1 MFKQNHGVD
10 MTIEEELEAV
20 KATNKELVD
29 KVGFLEKDLS
39 KAIAK
44 RDEAK
49 QALAD
54 NTGDE
59 ELRKELD
66 NYKEQLSQVEQDKA
80 DIESTFTH
88 KLAQRD
94 MISQL
99 NELGVKAHN
108 MDALNAIAELTLSD
122 AKYEDGSFK
131 YLKDDGTTK
140 FSDTDKEYSIQDKI
154 NELKEGDKSYL
165 FKQATGGG
173 ASDTTTAPPPSN
185 DINSI
190 LDANLKY

>member
-1 MFKQNHGVD
+1 
-10 MTIEEELEAV
+10 MTEEEIQALQ
-20 KATNKELVD
+20 ATNKELVA

-39 KAIAK
+39 KAIIK

-54 NTGDE
+54 NTGDD

-80 DIESTFTH
+80 EIESSFTS

-94 MISQL
+94 MLSQL

-108 MDALNAIAELTLSD
+108 ADALQAIADLTLSD
-122 AKYEDGSFK
+122 AKYEDGSFA
-131 YLKDDGTTK
+131 YLKEDGTTR
-140 FSDTDKEYSIQDKI
+140 FSDADKPFSIQDRV
-154 NELKEGDKSYL
+154 NELRESDKAYL
-165 FKQATGGG
+165 FVPATGGG
-173 ASDTTTAPPPSN
+173 ATDTITAPTPNN

-190 LDANLKY
+190 LDAGLKY